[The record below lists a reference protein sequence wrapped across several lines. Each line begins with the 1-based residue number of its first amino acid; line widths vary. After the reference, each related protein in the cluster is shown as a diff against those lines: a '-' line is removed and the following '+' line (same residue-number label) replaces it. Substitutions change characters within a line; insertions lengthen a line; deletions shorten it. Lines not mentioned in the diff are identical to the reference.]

1 MKLPALRYLVNDCDC
16 NRTQTRVKNRR
27 EHFTHDEQKILYT
40 ALVSNYET
48 MDKQTRKTA
57 KFLIREMFV

>member
-1 MKLPALRYLVNDCDC
+1 MKLIPTLRCEC
-16 NRTQTRVKNRR
+16 GRPEARIKNRR
-27 EHFTHDEQKILYT
+27 EHFTPDEQKILYH
-40 ALVSNYET
+40 ALVSTYEE

>member
-16 NRTQTRVKNRR
+16 NRTSPIKNRR
-27 EHFTHDEQKILYT
+27 EYFTRDEQRILYH
-40 ALVSNYET
+40 ALVSDYET
-48 MDKQTRKTA
+48 MDKETRKTA